1 VQSNFKSLVK
11 QAVHL
16 IVWNK
21 APGNC
26 VLISI
31 MKKLL
36 LGCLFL
42 ITACQPATST
52 PAPLPSSTA
61 TLLPTPIPATDTPA
75 PTATLELSPTP
86 FPRFF
91 TDEFDS
97 SLAGWT
103 ILQAGN
109 ESVPNVKTENS
120 SFILQMDSPF
130 SWLYAVYGA
139 QDYASVRIDAQFTN
153 QAGSPSSMGLICRY
167 SEENGWFEYNVSTD
181 GIYNLLYGKWLTV
194 GIADYLPITDG
205 SSNLIQPSGA
215 SQQISLTCSDNALTL
230 YIDETIIRNVDVTNY
245 GLSEGK
251 VGITASSFENTPI
264 IAAVDWVKVS
274 EP

>member
-1 VQSNFKSLVK
+1 
-11 QAVHL
+11 
-16 IVWNK
+16 
-21 APGNC
+21 
-26 VLISI
+26 

-36 LGCLFL
+36 LIGCLLL

-61 TLLPTPIPATDTPA
+61 TLPASQTPMPFTVTPEPTP
-75 PTATLELSPTP
+75 TLALSPTP

-97 SLAGWT
+97 SLAGWV

-109 ESVPNVKTENS
+109 DSVPIVKTENGS
-120 SFILQMDSPF
+120 LILQMDSPF
-130 SWLYAVYGA
+130 SWLYTVYDA
-139 QDYASVRIDAQFTN
+139 QDYANVRIDAQFTN

-181 GIYNLLYGKWLTV
+181 GSYNLLYGNWLAV
-194 GIADYLPITDG
+194 GIADYLPIMDG

-215 SQQISLTCSDNALTL
+215 PHLIGLACSDTALAL
-230 YIDETIIRNVDVTNY
+230 YINDTIIRNVDVTSY
-245 GLSEGK
+245 GLIEGK
-251 VGITASSFENTPI
+251 VGITASSFENTPVI
-264 IAAVDWVKVS
+264 VAVASVKVS

>member
-1 VQSNFKSLVK
+1 
-11 QAVHL
+11 
-16 IVWNK
+16 
-21 APGNC
+21 
-26 VLISI
+26 

-36 LGCLFL
+36 LIGCLLL
-42 ITACQPATST
+42 ITACQTATVT
-52 PAPLPSSTA
+52 PAPSPSSTA
-61 TLLPTPIPATDTPA
+61 TLPPSPIPFTVTPE
-75 PTATLELSPTP
+75 PTATLALSPTP

-97 SLAGWT
+97 SLPGWV

-109 ESVPNVKTENS
+109 ESVLNIKTENS
-120 SFILQMDSPF
+120 NFILQMDSPF
-130 SWLYAVYGA
+130 SWLYAIYGA

-167 SEENGWFEYNVSTD
+167 SEEDGWFEYNVSTD
-181 GIYNLLYGKWLTV
+181 GSYNLLYGSWLAV

-215 SQQISLTCSDNALTL
+215 PQLISLMCSDTALAL
-230 YIDETIIRNVDVTNY
+230 YINDTIVRNVDVTNY
-245 GLSEGK
+245 GLTEGK

-264 IAAVDWVKVS
+264 IVALDRVKVS

>member
-1 VQSNFKSLVK
+1 
-11 QAVHL
+11 
-16 IVWNK
+16 
-21 APGNC
+21 
-26 VLISI
+26 

-36 LGCLFL
+36 LIGCLIL
-42 ITACQPATST
+42 ITACRSTSAGQTET
-52 PAPLPSSTA
+52 PAPSPTATVPPTPIPFTPTPESTA
-61 TLLPTPIPATDTPA
+61 TLA
-75 PTATLELSPTP
+75 LSPTP

-97 SLAGWT
+97 SVAGWA

-109 ESVPNVKTENS
+109 ESVPNTKTENS
-120 SFILQMDSPF
+120 NFIMQMDSPF
-130 SWLYAVYGA
+130 SWLYAIYGA
-139 QDYASVRIDAQFTN
+139 QDYANVRIDAQFTN

-181 GIYNLLYGKWLTV
+181 GSYNLLYGSWLAV

-215 SQQISLTCSDNALTL
+215 PQLIGLTCSDTALAL
-230 YIDETIIRNVDVTNY
+230 YINDTIVRNVDVTNY
-245 GLSEGK
+245 GLTEGS
-251 VGITASSFENTPI
+251 VGITASSYENTPVVVALERVI
-264 IAAVDWVKVS
+264 VS

>member
-1 VQSNFKSLVK
+1 
-11 QAVHL
+11 
-16 IVWNK
+16 
-21 APGNC
+21 
-26 VLISI
+26 

-36 LGCLFL
+36 LIGCLIL

-61 TLLPTPIPATDTPA
+61 TPPATQTPIPFTVTPE
-75 PTATLELSPTP
+75 PTATLALSPTP

-97 SLAGWT
+97 SLAGWV

-109 ESVPNVKTENS
+109 ESVPNTKTENS
-120 SFILQMDSPF
+120 NFIMQMDSPF
-130 SWLYAVYGA
+130 SWLYAIYGA
-139 QDYASVRIDAQFTN
+139 QDYANVRIDAQFTN

-181 GIYNLLYGKWLTV
+181 GSYNLLYGSWLAV

-215 SQQISLTCSDNALTL
+215 PQLIGLTCSDTALAL
-230 YIDETIIRNVDVTNY
+230 YINDTIVRNVDVTNY
-245 GLSEGK
+245 GLTEGS
-251 VGITASSFENTPI
+251 VGITVSSYENTPVVV
-264 IAAVDWVKVS
+264 ALERVTVS